1 MLVNPKHFFYE
12 FCPLVE
18 DYRDTHDICMTWA
31 TPYKEIDDTTLVIAD
46 HDSTPYFGE
55 NQGFI
60 THKDSTFTYARWTDK
75 SSGGL
80 GRLLSP
86 LVCIHYSLCRQEED
100 LHKKINNIGHSD
112 LVETDP
118 FFSLWKD
125 VTLDNYHELKDFRTS
140 GLGSA
145 QWPSLYPV
153 KTEQLLSYYEQFS
166 HKAYQ

>member
-1 MLVNPKHFFYE
+1 
-12 FCPLVE
+12 
-18 DYRDTHDICMTWA
+18 MTWA
-31 TPYKEIDDTTLVIAD
+31 TPNKQIDDTTLVIAD

-55 NQGFI
+55 TQGFI

-75 SSGGL
+75 SGGGL

-86 LVCIHYSLCRQEED
+86 LVCIHYSLCRQEDD

>member
-1 MLVNPKHFFYE
+1 MIQPPILEK
-12 FCPLVE
+12 L
-18 DYRDTHDICMTWA
+18 
-31 TPYKEIDDTTLVIAD
+31 
-46 HDSTPYFGE
+46 
-55 NQGFI
+55 
-60 THKDSTFTYARWTDK
+60 KD
-75 SSGGL
+75 
-80 GRLLSP
+80 LSHIK
-86 LVCIHYSLCRQEED
+86 VA
-100 LHKKINNIGHSD
+100 
-112 LVETDP
+112 VETDP